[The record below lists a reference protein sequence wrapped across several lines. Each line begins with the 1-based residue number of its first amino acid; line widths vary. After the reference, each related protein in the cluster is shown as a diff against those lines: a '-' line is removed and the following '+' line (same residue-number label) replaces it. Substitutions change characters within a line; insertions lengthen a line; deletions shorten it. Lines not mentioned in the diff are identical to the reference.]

1 MQITLTK
8 EQLAQALKEDDGY
21 DAVLEFVREEYYV
34 NDFIADL
41 ISECDDI
48 YYIIDLLSTNKVLAK
63 FKEAIEVYEEEN

>member
-8 EQLAQALKEDDGY
+8 EQLTQALREDDGY
-21 DAVLEFVREEYYV
+21 DAILAFVREELYT

-48 YYIIDLLSTNKVLAK
+48 YYIIDLLSTNKVLTK
-63 FKEAIEVYEEEN
+63 FKEAIEFYEEEN